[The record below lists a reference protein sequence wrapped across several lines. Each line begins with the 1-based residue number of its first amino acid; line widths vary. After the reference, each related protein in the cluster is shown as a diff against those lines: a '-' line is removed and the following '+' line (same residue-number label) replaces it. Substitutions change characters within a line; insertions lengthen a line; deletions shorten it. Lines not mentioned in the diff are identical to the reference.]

1 MPRKIKFKQQPKDTG
16 YTYSIR
22 SRCIVMLVIIA
33 AITVYLFSGLI
44 SLQLTTGEEY
54 AQKAADKRTTTIT
67 LRGSRGMI
75 TDADAVILA
84 MDEPIYNVT
93 FYRDASQNSQS
104 QYAAFTRSIV
114 ETIDIIEMGGNELTV
129 EFVIQRDENTGEWAF
144 NFGSGVSEA
153 VLQTRE
159 NQWRSNNYFTVTSV
173 PTAADAMVKLKN
185 RYKIANSEAELEA
198 NRKAAE
204 EADRTYV
211 DDVILDEE
219 TMLKVLAVYSE
230 MQMNLFNSQP
240 IVIAEDVPYET
251 VIRIETRS
259 MQLPG

>member
-1 MPRKIKFKQQPKDTG
+1 MARKIRFQPQKNDG
-16 YTYSIR
+16 YSYSIQN
-22 SRCIVMLVIIA
+22 RCIVMLVIMAGIF
-33 AITVYLFSGLI
+33 IYLFSGLI
-44 SLQLTTGEEY
+44 NLQLRSEGEYTEE
-54 AQKAADKRTTTIT
+54 AEERRTTTIT

-104 QYAAFTRSIV
+104 QYAAFTQSIV
-114 ETIDIIEMGGNELTV
+114 DTIEIIEMGGNELNV
-129 EFVIQRDENTGEWAF
+129 EFVIQRSEKTGEWEF

-159 NQWRSNNYFTVTSV
+159 NQWRSNNYFTVTGV
-173 PTAADAMVKLKN
+173 PTANDAMVKLKN
-185 RYKIANSEAELEA
+185 RYKIANSIEEREA

-211 DDVILDEE
+211 DDVIMDEE

-230 MQMNLFNSQP
+230 MQMTLFNSPP
-240 IVIAEDVPYET
+240 IVIAEDVP
-251 VIRIETRS
+251 
-259 MQLPG
+259 